1 MRDEVIGQAIAVSG
15 ELEAGIGQLGDRFG
29 FLREVI
35 GVAHQNLNPA
45 ADRGENWGYLVRDMT
60 PFPRTPQTVSL
71 VPGFALYGQDYFAPA
86 TPLLLFDLIGDGDPV
101 AWVLDNIMRPI
112 IHHWVSQNVIF
123 EIDPH
128 GAVLRVIH
136 RDLSVG
142 IDMRRR
148 RDLGLSDNHLNAH
161 NRMET
166 DRFHSITYDCFM
178 GNHFFDRIVGAC
190 CETYPEIVPE
200 DFMRP
205 CRQAFARLF
214 PDHQRYLPPTVWYF
228 SEQRDRFNKPL
239 YQDTGVLPRWR
250 P

>member
-112 IHHWVSQNVIF
+112 IHHWVTCFLHFGYLLEPHSQNVIF

-128 GAVLRVIH
+128 GVPQHHLRLLH
-136 RDLSVG
+136 GQPFFRPHC
-142 IDMRRR
+142 RRLLLHGQPFFRPHCR
-148 RDLGLSDNHLNAH
+148 RLL
-161 NRMET
+161 
-166 DRFHSITYDCFM
+166 
-178 GNHFFDRIVGAC
+178 
-190 CETYPEIVPE
+190 
-200 DFMRP
+200 
-205 CRQAFARLF
+205 
-214 PDHQRYLPPTVWYF
+214 
-228 SEQRDRFNKPL
+228 
-239 YQDTGVLPRWR
+239 
-250 P
+250 